1 MSQMSPAEEARTPM
15 ERDIKL
21 MSSRIEKE
29 LSALSEIEDIL
40 YNGFEREK
48 QEFESKAKE
57 LEAIY

>member
-1 MSQMSPAEEARTPM
+1 
-15 ERDIKL
+15 